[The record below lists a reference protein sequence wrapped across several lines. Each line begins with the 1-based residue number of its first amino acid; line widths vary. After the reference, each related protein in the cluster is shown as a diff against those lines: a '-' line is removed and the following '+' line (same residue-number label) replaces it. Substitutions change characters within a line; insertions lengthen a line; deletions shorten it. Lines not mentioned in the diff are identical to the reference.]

1 MTKNYMHKITGD
13 CVSSV
18 TIDKRGLDLSEYV
31 ELVRCSDGVLR
42 AIDTVDATDRF
53 VWPNATTT
61 DFDTD

>member
-1 MTKNYMHKITGD
+1 MTKNYMHKVTGD

-53 VWPNATTT
+53 VWPGSATT
-61 DFDTD
+61 DLDIE